1 MSPAMRND
9 SPAPPR
15 WRAAL
20 LALALL
26 LAATNLVELAVSLRG
41 EGWEHVGLT
50 GLRGSIEHGKLRVE
64 EIDPQVPAA
73 LASVRIGDL
82 VTWEA
87 PVFGP
92 APSALN
98 FVRPIDRTMP
108 VLLVVE
114 HDELTRRVS
123 TLAMVPVSTSI
134 FLDYALQISTDLVYA
149 LVGALMIF
157 RRSGDKAVRAL
168 GIAMICWSS
177 STPSFSSS
185 PAFDGLFLINQL
197 TARVWYQ
204 VLLVYWAIHLAPS
217 SRWGVS
223 RSLVRVWPV
232 WALASIGLGFYLRY
246 SNFFPGGGN
255 VVLLQKIFD
264 GNHLLM
270 YAMTV
275 ASLVEGVFSTRGEV
289 RTRIK
294 WGLFIFAGS
303 FILFPFRILGW
314 DRAIGTFSP
323 ELSAV
328 ADYSLQLIL
337 PLGLLYATLRHRLLD
352 VSFAI
357 NRGLVYGAVSSI
369 LLMCFFG
376 LEKLSE
382 HFIHFQSHQQ
392 NAMLDGAIALAVFLF
407 FHKVRHWVEHAVEK
421 VFFSA
426 WRKKENALRLCVAK
440 SVHIT
445 HVGPLLA
452 GFIDAVDHLSDHA
465 GCAVYRAGE
474 QGGFQRI
481 EGSLAGA
488 PVLVDADDPLVVAM
502 RFERRPVFGRDIAGA
517 AANVVA
523 FPMIYRG
530 RVDGFLLLH
539 SDPAREAYRP
549 DEIDLLAHAVQQ
561 IGLDLAALQA
571 DENRRRSR
579 EWEQHA
585 QLMRASAQETRAM
598 LEMVLAKATAGGGV
612 LQGGAPDQA
621 QAELK

>member
-1 MSPAMRND
+1 MSPASRND
-9 SPAPPR
+9 SPPPSR

-26 LAATNLVELAVSLRG
+26 LAATNLVELAVAVRG
-41 EGWEHVGLT
+41 DGWDRVGLT
-50 GLRGSIEHGKLRVE
+50 GLSGSIEHGKLRVE

-73 LASVRIGDL
+73 LASVRVGDL
-82 VTWEA
+82 VSWESPLFGAA
-87 PVFGP
+87 PPV
-92 APSALN
+92 LN
-98 FVRPIDRTMP
+98 FVRPIERSLP

-114 HDELTRRVS
+114 QGELARRVS
-123 TLAMVPVSTSI
+123 VNATVPVSTPI
-134 FLDYALQISTDLVYA
+134 FLDYAFQIGTDLVYA

-177 STPSFSSS
+177 STPLFSSS

-223 RSLVRVWPV
+223 RALVLVWPA
-232 WALASIGLGFYLRY
+232 WALAEICLGAYLRY
-246 SNFFPGGGN
+246 SNYFSGGGN
-255 VVLLQKIFD
+255 VVLLKTIVD

-275 ASLVEGVFSTRGEV
+275 AALVEGVFSTQGEI

-303 FILFPFRILGW
+303 FILFPYRILGW
-314 DRAIGTFSP
+314 DRVLGNLHFVVP
-323 ELSAV
+323 V
-328 ADYSLQLIL
+328 VVDYGLQLIL

-369 LLMCFFG
+369 LLLSFFG

-407 FHKVRHWVEHAVEK
+407 FHKVRHWVEHGVEK
-421 VFFSA
+421 IFFSA
-426 WRKKENALRLCVAK
+426 WRKKEHALRLCVAK

-452 GFIDAVDHLSDHA
+452 GFIDAVDRFSDHA
-465 GCAVYRAGE
+465 GCAVYRVGE

-517 AANVVA
+517 AADVVS

-561 IGLDLAALQA
+561 IGLDMAALQA

-579 EWEQHA
+579 EWEQQA
-585 QLMRASAQETRAM
+585 QLLRASAQETRAM
-598 LEMVLAKATAGGGV
+598 LEMVLAKTTAGGS
-612 LQGGAPDQA
+612 LQGGAHVHA

>member
-1 MSPAMRND
+1 MSPALRND
-9 SPAPPR
+9 CPAPSR

-20 LALALL
+20 LVLALL
-26 LAATNLVELAVSLRG
+26 LAATNLAELAVSLRG
-41 EGWEHVGLT
+41 DGWEHVGLT
-50 GLRGSIEHGKLRVE
+50 GLRGSVEHGKLRVE
-64 EIDPQVPAA
+64 EVDPQVPAT
-73 LASVRIGDL
+73 LASLRPGDL

-87 PVFGP
+87 PLFGFAP
-92 APSALN
+92 AALN
-98 FVRPIDRTMP
+98 FVRPIDRTLP
-108 VLLVVE
+108 VLLMVE
-114 HDELTRRVS
+114 HGELARRV
-123 TLAMVPVSTSI
+123 TTQATVPVSTSV
-134 FLDYALQISTDLVYA
+134 FLDYALQIGTDLVYA

-185 PAFDGLFLINQL
+185 PAFDALFLINQL
-197 TARVWYQ
+197 SARVWYE

-217 SRWGVS
+217 SRWGVA
-223 RSLVRVWPV
+223 RTLILIWPA
-232 WALASIGLGFYLRY
+232 WALASICLGVYLRY
-246 SNFFPGGGN
+246 SNYFPGGGN
-255 VVLLQKIFD
+255 VSLLQEIVD
-264 GNHLLM
+264 DNHLLM

-275 ASLVEGVFSTRGEV
+275 AALVEGVFSTHGEI

-303 FILFPFRILGW
+303 FILFPYRILGW
-314 DRAIGTFSP
+314 YRALGS
-323 ELSAV
+323 LSLIV
-328 ADYSLQLIL
+328 PSVVDYGLQLIL

-382 HFIHFQSHQQ
+382 HFIHFQNHQQ

-426 WRKKENALRLCVAK
+426 WRKKENALSLCVAK

-452 GFIDAVDHLSDHA
+452 GFVDAVDRFSEHA
-465 GCAVYRAGE
+465 GCAVYRVGE
-474 QGGFQRI
+474 QGGFQRM

-502 RFERRPVFGRDIAGA
+502 RFERRPAFGRDTAGA
-517 AANVVA
+517 AADVIA

-530 RVDGFLLLH
+530 RVDGFLLLY

-549 DEIDLLAHAVQQ
+549 DEIVLLAHAVQQ
-561 IGLDLAALQA
+561 IGLDMAALQA

-579 EWEQHA
+579 EWEQQA
-585 QLMRASAQETRAM
+585 QLLRASAQETRAM
-598 LEMVLAKATAGGGV
+598 LEMVLAKATVGSA
-612 LQGGAPDQA
+612 LQGGAPVQA